1 MWFCCRTDSSNMR
14 ICVVICSSLYSESRC
29 FVIARVSVIGMLKFK
44 SLMSKVII
52 LWCSFIFSLV
62 RSLARDTESL
72 TL

>member
-1 MWFCCRTDSSNMR
+1 
-14 ICVVICSSLYSESRC
+14 
-29 FVIARVSVIGMLKFK
+29 VIASVSVIGMLTYK

-62 RSLARDTESL
+62 RSLARDTVSL